1 MQEKKSDYPSPD
13 RMGMLVASV
22 LLAFALT
29 RLIETPR
36 LNLTLD
42 LLGVSYSFPLT
53 LGSVMTLF
61 AAGVTSAGMDWLI
74 REHPSF
80 AKKSTREGILL
91 PTLTTF
97 VLGTSLAIVSAS
109 PVWWVGFLFGA
120 FLLTIVFTSE
130 YVTINP
136 SASAYAFARAAL
148 TALAYALF
156 LILVTSLRFSNV
168 RLFLLI
174 PSIFLVA
181 SLISLRIL
189 HLDGTDR
196 WDFPWAIGIG
206 IVCAQLGA
214 GLHYWVLSPVQFGL
228 ALTGPLYALTLF
240 SASLTEDIP
249 LRRALVSPL
258 IILLASWGAAV
269 FL

>member
-1 MQEKKSDYPSPD
+1 MPEKNFDLPSPD

-22 LLAFALT
+22 LLAFALS

-36 LNLTLD
+36 LNLTLQ
-42 LLGVSYSFPLT
+42 LLGVSYTFPLT
-53 LGSVMTLF
+53 LSNMMNLF
-61 AAGVTSAGMDWLI
+61 AALLTAAGMDWLI
-74 REHPSF
+74 REHPAF
-80 AKKSTREGILL
+80 AKKSAREHIML

-97 VLGTSLAIVSAS
+97 VLGAALALIFEN
-109 PVWWVGFLFGA
+109 PTWWIGFLFGA
-120 FLLTIVFTSE
+120 ILLAVVFTSE

-136 SASAYAFARAAL
+136 SVSVYAFARAAL

-174 PSIFLVA
+174 PSVFLVA
-181 SLISLRIL
+181 SIISLRIL

-196 WDFPWAIGIG
+196 RDFAWAIGIG

-214 GLHYWVLSPVQFGL
+214 SLHYWVLTPVQFGL
-228 ALTGPLYALTLF
+228 ALTGPLYGLTML
-240 SASLTEDIP
+240 SANLAENIP
-249 LRRALVSPL
+249 LRRAVVSPVVVIVFAWL
-258 IILLASWGAAV
+258 AAV